1 MRQNRA
7 TRLFFPLR
15 IPHSAL
21 VNRSEAGIVLI
32 TTLLLISLLMVIG
45 ASGLVLSRT
54 DLLISQNLL
63 TGMQALWLARA
74 GTEIGKNWLET
85 NLPVTPLPFT
95 LGPTELANGT
105 YTVSIAA
112 LGNRAYRLIAV
123 GLGPEGSRRVVEEVV
138 RLPDFTPAG
147 TVTSDGDGLHPDFND
162 DSSGVGRRIPDF
174 SVDGRNHAPDGTLS
188 ALCPGVS
195 PFAATQV
202 AAQNDLSTAA
212 DTLKREVVTRAN
224 SFCQADGS
232 DAAGTCTPGL
242 FWVRGSAVLP
252 RFLSTPCV
260 ATNPTCFLNLDLSA
274 AALRA
279 TALPPATH
287 LPAAPEN
294 RGPFTPVT
302 GVSPFVRSLNA
313 TEQARLHMALDD
325 LIQRADELPEEK
337 TLRLTASVI
346 AGTHTYGTLAE
357 PKVTQVEEGL
367 GELDLSG
374 GAVVNGAGVLIIPRA
389 VRLRNATLNWQ
400 GIVLVV
406 GDGDLRVEDP
416 AACGQV
422 LGAVVVRDDATTNRK
437 LDLDRVA
444 RSSGCAPFAVNY
456 SCEAVTRALLV
467 LIRTVSWAEK
477 FGA

>member
-1 MRQNRA
+1 MPPTGARNKEKGARNKA
-7 TRLFFPLR
+7 KGASSLPSHLSPFTFRLFF
-15 IPHSAL
+15 AL

-32 TTLLLISLLMVIG
+32 TTLLLISLLMAIG

-95 LGPTELANGT
+95 LGPAELANGT

-112 LGNRAYRLIAV
+112 LGNRAYRLTAV

-147 TVTSDGDGLHPDFND
+147 AVTSDGDGLHPDFND
-162 DSSGVGRRIPDF
+162 DSGGVGRRIPDF

-224 SFCQADGS
+224 SFCQANGS

-242 FWVRGSAVLP
+242 FWVRGSAGLP
-252 RFLSTPCV
+252 RFLSTP
-260 ATNPTCFLNLDLSA
+260 S
-274 AALRA
+274 
-279 TALPPATH
+279 
-287 LPAAPEN
+287 
-294 RGPFTPVT
+294 
-302 GVSPFVRSLNA
+302 
-313 TEQARLHMALDD
+313 
-325 LIQRADELPEEK
+325 I
-337 TLRLTASVI
+337 
-346 AGTHTYGTLAE
+346 
-357 PKVTQVEEGL
+357 
-367 GELDLSG
+367 
-374 GAVVNGAGVLIIPRA
+374 
-389 VRLRNATLNWQ
+389 
-400 GIVLVV
+400 
-406 GDGDLRVEDP
+406 
-416 AACGQV
+416 
-422 LGAVVVRDDATTNRK
+422 
-437 LDLDRVA
+437 
-444 RSSGCAPFAVNY
+444 
-456 SCEAVTRALLV
+456 
-467 LIRTVSWAEK
+467 
-477 FGA
+477 